1 MEELELW
8 TTNVRLHRALEP
20 LSDECRAGLRQ
31 TSFTCADETLAAL
44 LAHYDAST
52 SAASFRSVGRSV
64 GKTSFYLT
72 LEKDDI
78 LLTVSCVA
86 DEGRPLLL
94 TFMADNPAQKKGS
107 TLLPTGVIDAWT
119 YCILPL
125 DGSVPDSYEEV
136 EGSRSYRF
144 TVAKSSANAVAMYFR
159 GLAKDAELREDDC
172 VEDTGAISL
181 SFRGDGRAM
190 VISAWADASSRHEG
204 AVYSVVVRKLERG
217 HARESASHALR
228 W

>member
-8 TTNVRLHRALEP
+8 STNVRLHRALEP
-20 LSDECRAGLRQ
+20 LSDECGTGLRQ
-31 TSFTCADETLAAL
+31 TSFTCVGDTLGTL

-52 SAASFRSVGRSV
+52 SAASFRSVGRSI
-64 GKTSFYLT
+64 GKSSFYLT

-86 DEGRPLLL
+86 EEGRPLLL
-94 TFMADNPAQKKGS
+94 TFMADNAARKPNS

-125 DGSVPDSYEEV
+125 DGSIPDAYEEL

-144 TVAKSSANAVAMYFR
+144 TVAKTSANAVAMYFR
-159 GLAKDAELREDDC
+159 GIATAAALREDDC
-172 VEDTGAISL
+172 VEDTGAISI
-181 SFRGDGRAM
+181 SFRGDGRTM
-190 VISAWADASSRHEG
+190 VLSAWTDATARHEG
-204 AVYSVVVRKLERG
+204 AVYSVVVRKLDY
-217 HARESASHALR
+217 
-228 W
+228 